1 MKDVSPSHETLVP
14 DKDILLEIE
23 GGGSGWRRIL
33 LSTILM
39 NRNGGGNLL
48 EFPDAISEVN

>member
-23 GGGSGWRRIL
+23 GGGSGWQRIL